1 MYEFS
6 KSKFKIG
13 ECILKNRTVSS
24 PVSINMA
31 NSDGTVTKNVISYF
45 SNLAKNDLAMVTV
58 GNVSI
63 SDEGGDTRNGM
74 HSGKKIHFKGLKN
87 LCESI
92 KKYNAAV
99 TLQLTHVG
107 AQGNTKF
114 SNQRVVGPSKYIVPD
129 IGIESEVLTIEEIKK
144 IEDDFVNSIYQA
156 EEAGCDFIELH
167 LAHGYLLHEFLS
179 EHTNKRKDDYGGS
192 EENRYRILKNIIN
205 KINSQKI
212 KKKLA
217 ARVSGND
224 FIEKGLN
231 IKKIK
236 NLISYLDDNNF
247 AYYTVTAGIYET
259 AKQKYI
265 HMKKGTYWEYSYEL
279 KKITN
284 TPVIAQGNIMSI
296 SEGEDI
302 LIKKKGDMFA
312 MCQALIADPEIVK
325 KAFNRRS
332 KEVFNCL
339 AHIKIGSCHRCRYLK
354 QKNLTFDC
362 VTPVSWRPEDK
373 LISDK
378 ERNKDID
385 FWRKT
390 VERLKKEEIKKNHLS
405 PNQAKQN

>member
-1 MYEFS
+1 MYELS
-6 KSKFKIG
+6 KSKIKVGDI
-13 ECILKNRTVSS
+13 ILKNRTVSS

-31 NSDGTVTKNVISYF
+31 NKDGTVSKNIVSYF

-58 GNVSI
+58 GAVSV
-63 SDEGGDTRNGM
+63 SNEGGDTYNGM
-74 HSGKKIHFKGLKN
+74 HAGKKIHFQGLKN
-87 LCESI
+87 LCDSI
-92 KKYNAAV
+92 KKYDAAA
-99 TLQLTHVG
+99 TLQLFHVG
-107 AQGNTKF
+107 AQGNTNY

-129 IGIESEVLTIEEIKK
+129 IGIEAEVLTIKEIKK
-144 IEDDFVNSIYQA
+144 IEDEFVEGIYQA
-156 EEAGCDFIELH
+156 YEADYDFIELH

-192 EENRYRILKNIIN
+192 EENRFRIIKNILN
-205 KINSQKI
+205 KLNSSKI

-217 ARVSGND
+217 ARVTGDD
-224 FIEKGLN
+224 FTEKGLN

-236 NLISYLDDNNF
+236 NLITYLDENDF

-259 AKQKYI
+259 AKQKYLN
-265 HMKKGTYWEYSYEL
+265 MKRGTYWEYSSEL

-296 SEGEDI
+296 SEGENI
-302 LIKKKGDMFA
+302 LKNKKGDMFA
-312 MCQALIADPEIVK
+312 MCQALIADPKLVK
-325 KAFNRRS
+325 KSFSERS
-332 KEVFNCL
+332 ESVFNCL
-339 AHIKIGSCHRCRYLK
+339 AHIKVGSCHRCRYLK

-362 VTPVSWRPEDK
+362 VTPAAWRPVDK

-390 VERLKKEEIKKNHLS
+390 VERLKKEELNS
-405 PNQAKQN
+405 N